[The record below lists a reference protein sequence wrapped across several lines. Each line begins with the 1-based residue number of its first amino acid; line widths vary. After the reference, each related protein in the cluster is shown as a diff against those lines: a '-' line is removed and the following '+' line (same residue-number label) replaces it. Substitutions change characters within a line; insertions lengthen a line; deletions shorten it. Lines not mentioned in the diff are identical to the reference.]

1 MKCTDNNQRN
11 NPKTRSRGS
20 RSARRRRGRKKI
32 IYRRILIVLM
42 VLLVVLL
49 GVGIKIVASKL
60 LKPKDVALAYETM
73 QYNTS
78 VYTGKLLADS
88 YCVTTDNVEL
98 ADDNEKMDTT
108 GFTEAALF
116 DLDNAKVD
124 YAQNVFDKLYPAS
137 TTKILTALIALENT
151 KLTDVVTVADEAGVD
166 QFAEDESTCGIEGGD
181 KLTMK
186 DLLYGMLLESG
197 NDNAA
202 AIAYYISGSM
212 DDFADLMNQRAEEL
226 LATHSHFVNSNG
238 LHDEDHYTTAYDLY
252 LIFNECIKHQ
262 EFVDII
268 STDSYT
274 ATITSADGTERTM
287 EWAPTNYYQQGISE
301 VPEGVTVIGGKT
313 GTTDEAG
320 SCLILLTKDDNQHPY
335 ISIVMG
341 ADTKDILYQ
350 DMTTILSTIPDK
362 SSSKKTESNDTESN
376 NTDSDTS
383 DSNQTE

>member
-1 MKCTDNNQRN
+1 MKCTDNHSKNRTGN
-11 NPKTRSRGS
+11 RSRK
-20 RSARRRRGRKKI
+20 RRRRKKI
-32 IYRRILIVLM
+32 IYRRILITLVL
-42 VLLVVLL
+42 VFIIVLGIAAKLLVP
-49 GVGIKIVASKL
+49 KL
-60 LKPKDVALAYETM
+60 LKHEEVAKAYEAA

-78 VYTGKLLADS
+78 VYTGNLLADS
-88 YCVTTDNVEL
+88 YCVTTEDVALEDSEETL
-98 ADDNEKMDTT
+98 DTT

-116 DLDNAKVD
+116 DVDNAKVD

-151 KLTDVVTVADEAGVD
+151 DLTDVVTVADEAGVD
-166 QFAEDESTCGIEGGD
+166 QFAADESTCGIEAGD

-212 DDFADLMNQRAEEL
+212 DGFADLMNQRAKEL

-252 LIFNECIKHQ
+252 LIFNECIKHK

-268 STDSYT
+268 NTNFYT
-274 ATITSADGTERTM
+274 ATITSADGTERAM
-287 EWAPTNYYQQGISE
+287 EWAPTNYYQQGIAE
-301 VPEGVTVIGGKT
+301 APEGVTVIGGKT

-320 SCLILLTKDDNQHPY
+320 SCLILLTKDAEKHSY

-350 DMTTILSTIPDK
+350 DMTTILSSIPDK
-362 SSSKKTESNDTESN
+362 SGLN
-376 NTDSDTS
+376 N
-383 DSNQTE
+383 NE

>member
-1 MKCTDNNQRN
+1 M
-11 NPKTRSRGS
+11 
-20 RSARRRRGRKKI
+20 
-32 IYRRILIVLM
+32 
-42 VLLVVLL
+42 
-49 GVGIKIVASKL
+49 VASKL

-88 YCVTTDNVEL
+88 YCVTTDNVDL

-262 EFVDII
+262 EFIDII
-268 STDSYT
+268 NTDSYT

>member
-11 NPKTRSRGS
+11 NPKIRSRGS
-20 RSARRRRGRKKI
+20 SSARRRRRRKKS

-212 DDFADLMNQRAEEL
+212 DGFADLMNQRAKEL

-252 LIFNECIKHQ
+252 LIFNECIKHK

-268 STDSYT
+268 NTNFYT
-274 ATITSADGTERTM
+274 ATITSADGTERAM

-383 DSNQTE
+383 ESNQTE

>member
-11 NPKTRSRGS
+11 NPKIRSRGS
-20 RSARRRRGRKKI
+20 SSARRRRRRKKS

-49 GVGIKIVASKL
+49 GVGITMVASKL

-88 YCVTTDNVEL
+88 YCVTTDNVDL

-262 EFVDII
+262 EFIDII
-268 STDSYT
+268 NTDSYT

>member
-42 VLLVVLL
+42 VLLGVLL

-252 LIFNECIKHQ
+252 LIFNECIKYQ

-362 SSSKKTESNDTESN
+362 SSSKKMESNDTESN

>member
-268 STDSYT
+268 NTDSYT

-383 DSNQTE
+383 DSNQIE

>member
-116 DLDNAKVD
+116 DLDNAKCSG
-124 YAQNVFDKLYPAS
+124 YR
-137 TTKILTALIALENT
+137 
-151 KLTDVVTVADEAGVD
+151 
-166 QFAEDESTCGIEGGD
+166 
-181 KLTMK
+181 
-186 DLLYGMLLESG
+186 LLYQWQYG
-197 NDNAA
+197 
-202 AIAYYISGSM
+202 
-212 DDFADLMNQRAEEL
+212 
-226 LATHSHFVNSNG
+226 
-238 LHDEDHYTTAYDLY
+238 
-252 LIFNECIKHQ
+252 
-262 EFVDII
+262 
-268 STDSYT
+268 
-274 ATITSADGTERTM
+274 
-287 EWAPTNYYQQGISE
+287 
-301 VPEGVTVIGGKT
+301 
-313 GTTDEAG
+313 
-320 SCLILLTKDDNQHPY
+320 
-335 ISIVMG
+335 
-341 ADTKDILYQ
+341 
-350 DMTTILSTIPDK
+350 
-362 SSSKKTESNDTESN
+362 
-376 NTDSDTS
+376 
-383 DSNQTE
+383 

>member
-1 MKCTDNNQRN
+1 
-11 NPKTRSRGS
+11 
-20 RSARRRRGRKKI
+20 
-32 IYRRILIVLM
+32 M

-49 GVGIKIVASKL
+49 GVGITIVASKL